1 MALAAVKQQH
11 RAINILVVDDSKSMQ
26 DIIAFTIK
34 SKGYEYELANNGEM
48 ALQLARS
55 KHFDLILTDINMP
68 EMDGFSL
75 TKELRQLKS
84 YSHTPI
90 LVLSTEFSP
99 EKKQKGRDAGATGWI
114 IKPFNGD
121 KLIAAIEK
129 LI

>member
-1 MALAAVKQQH
+1 MALSAVKQQH
-11 RAINILVVDDSKSMQ
+11 RAINILVVDDAKSMQ

-75 TKELRQLKS
+75 TRELRQLKA

-99 EKKQKGRDAGATGWI
+99 EKKQKGREVGATGWI

>member
-1 MALAAVKQQH
+1 MALSAVKQEH
-11 RAINILVVDDSKSMQ
+11 RTINILVVDDAKSMQ

-75 TKELRQLKS
+75 TQELRQLKD

-99 EKKQKGRDAGATGWI
+99 EKKQKGREVGATGWI

-121 KLIAAIEK
+121 KLITAIEK
-129 LI
+129 LV